1 MYVGTGSPTTCT
13 SYVAEA
19 SVYGKRDGYITGLS
33 VISKENQRSS
43 LFRNTPGWKTGCVH
57 DVEMLSRSAMY
68 KPSASS
74 LKYFKFAWH
83 SLPLWLFILFPSL
96 MLRWLHSY
104 RTWEGHLRMYR
115 SLSRPIPQR
124 FGWCFFCALIVIQN
138 KNIFP
143 WGRRRNVDLASNH
156 AQFSPSHSLHLHH
169 RRPSRVRWV
178 ACTCCFGGV
187 VVHGIGKDSSKSYYN
202 IIVKN
207 DTFVGWRDFQNF
219 VIHWPWKIT
228 VQCSTYSLSLHSCE
242 EIPQ

>member
-1 MYVGTGSPTTCT
+1 MTLTTPL
-13 SYVAEA
+13 
-19 SVYGKRDGYITGLS
+19 I
-33 VISKENQRSS
+33 
-43 LFRNTPGWKTGCVH
+43 VH
-57 DVEMLSRSAMY
+57 TLPFFDVEVTSQLPHMGRAFTDVQELKQAYTSA
-68 KPSASS
+68 
-74 LKYFKFAWH
+74 
-83 SLPLWLFILFPSL
+83 LWLMF
-96 MLRWLHSY
+96 
-104 RTWEGHLRMYR
+104 
-115 SLSRPIPQR
+115 
-124 FGWCFFCALIVIQN
+124 FFCALIVIQN